1 MDKEKNGRT
10 HEEDIDL
17 TGMINAYRQDDELHR
32 KIEEMK
38 KQKEQ
43 EKNKAQEN
51 VNPLTGENYHSS
63 IFTQDKEE
71 PKHEE
76 KPEVSDDKTLVIMN
90 GKKSL
95 SAQEEKTIVMTRN
108 VEEETFESET
118 YEDEDAT
125 VVINDGIN
133 FEDIPQEEEEE
144 IEETT
149 EKTKK
154 MNKAI
159 TYGILGVFVVLLLV
173 GGFFGVS
180 YALDSFLG
188 SDDSK
193 TEEKTTE
200 KEEEPTS
207 PTTEEEDKDKGASDI
222 QDNSS
227 KIASLKQQKETYEEQ
242 LETAKTKLESAKT
255 TKSKTEVN
263 VNVAAANLTNIQ
275 NQIDTYSMNNIMPK
289 EKLQSEK
296 QQALDEANASG
307 DSALIE
313 AAKKELEQATADL
326 DAARN
331 ATEFVNLQKQM
342 EEANTKKQEADLAD
356 KKAQSDIDK
365 YQKQV
370 DELTS
375 KIADI
380 DKQLN
385 ELQ

>member
-63 IFTQDKEE
+63 IFTHDKEE

-200 KEEEPTS
+200 KEDEPTS